1 MAKRPSDANEEGVA
15 QKKARGVSSANM
27 TPVSSAGD
35 NGSVSVWYY
44 GTTGAFSEEAA
55 REFFK
60 GSKYGQHVQFFPS
73 EGIDKLFSSVVESGS
88 STQSYAVVPFENSV
102 SGTLQNVLIKLVTT
116 SGLHIIGEVVLA
128 EEHCLC
134 VKPGSSRGGIRNIL
148 SHPHL
153 LTQSNKFLQSLAA
166 ENGEPLTRTCT
177 FDSATACSLVDDES
191 KAAIASRRA
200 AQAYGLEVLDSK
212 FADVESETRY
222 LVLSSSPAQ
231 SANRLGRRCTVS
243 FVLANQQGAMFKCLS
258 CFAFRNLNVLKIST
272 VPLGGKK
279 DDLVG
284 SGTSF
289 ELGHWDYVFVLDFIA
304 SPNQD
309 VNTAALQNLR
319 EYAARVRVL
328 GEYAPAMSY
337 VSPSKR
343 DISQLLAFA

>member
-1 MAKRPSDANEEGVA
+1 MKRSSDGASDPSAKKPRAESTPG
-15 QKKARGVSSANM
+15 ARSG
-27 TPVSSAGD
+27 AGAR
-35 NGSVSVWYY
+35 VRFY
-44 GTTGAFSEEAA
+44 GAAGAFSEDAA

-60 GSKYGQHVQFFPS
+60 SRGGAGPVEFVANP
-73 EGIDKLFSSVVESGS
+73 GNIDGLFSATVADDADC
-88 STQSYAVVPFENSV
+88 YAVVPFENSV
-102 SGTLQNVLIKLVTT
+102 SGTLQNILIKLVTT
-116 SGLHIIGEVVLA
+116 PGLHIVGEVVLA

-134 VKPGSSRGGIRNIL
+134 AQTGATKEGIRTVM

-153 LTQSNKFLQSLAA
+153 LTQSNKFLKSLEDGLKGGGASLERA
-166 ENGEPLTRTCT
+166 CT
-177 FDSATACSLVDDES
+177 FDSAAACALVDGPS

-200 AQAYGLEVLDSK
+200 AEAHGLVVLDSN

-222 LVLSSSPAQ
+222 LVLGSRPAQ

-272 VPLGGKK
+272 VPLGGKQ
-279 DDLVG
+279 DSLVG
-284 SGTSF
+284 HGDGF
-289 ELGHWDYVFVLDFIA
+289 ELGRWDYVFVLDFIA
-304 SPNQD
+304 SPNQA
-309 VNTAALQNLR
+309 VNDAALLNLR

-328 GEYAPAMSY
+328 GEYAPATSY

>member
-1 MAKRPSDANEEGVA
+1 MKRTSNGSDSGSAKKLRSDAQSTPG
-15 QKKARGVSSANM
+15 SS
-27 TPVSSAGD
+27 SS
-35 NGSVSVWYY
+35 SSRTRVRYY
-44 GTTGAFSEEAA
+44 GSTGAFAEDAA
-55 REFFK
+55 REYFET
-60 GSKYGQHVQFFPS
+60 Q
-73 EGIDKLFSSVVESGS
+73 SGS
-88 STQSYAVVPFENSV
+88 SKNNSVEYIATSSLGELFSATVAEGGNSFAVVPFENSV

-116 SGLHIIGEVVLA
+116 PGLHIVGEVVLA

-134 VKPGSSRGGIRNIL
+134 AQPGATTSGLRMVL

-153 LTQSNKFLQSLAA
+153 LTQSNKFIKSLGSGGAM
-166 ENGEPLTRTCT
+166 ERTCT
-177 FDSATACSLVDDES
+177 FDSVTACALVDGPT

-200 AQAYGLEVLDSK
+200 AEAHGLEVLASK

-222 LVLSSSPAQ
+222 MVLGLQPAS

-272 VPLGGKK
+272 VPLGGKQ
-279 DDLVG
+279 DTLVG
-284 SGTSF
+284 SGGGF
-289 ELGHWDYVFVLDFIA
+289 ELGRWDYVFVLDFIA
-304 SPNQD
+304 SPNQA
-309 VNTAALQNLR
+309 VNDAALENLR

-328 GEYAPAMSY
+328 GEYAPATTY